1 MQQRIIECVP
11 NFSVGRDSSK
21 VERIAEFYR
30 QQPGIKLLNVDP
42 GIATNRTVYTYA
54 GEAEAVAE
62 ATVGGFRLASEII
75 DMRQH
80 SGTHPRIGAV
90 DVCPFVPISGISLE
104 ECAELARGVAR
115 RVGEELGIPVYCY
128 EAAAYRPERRNLADC
143 RKGEYEGLR
152 AKMALP
158 DWRPDFGPATFNDS
172 VARSGLSVI
181 GARKFLVAINF
192 NLSNEVAG
200 NALNGCTPDN
210 YASGSGSAQQRSVGM
225 CSVQLPENE
234 IVTIAKNIA
243 ADVRESGRMASG
255 ARVAGLL
262 KKCKAIGWWIA
273 EYGCAQVSMNLTDID
288 VTPPRLAYDT
298 VCAVAKKY
306 GARITG
312 SELIGLVPR
321 AALSPDDAIHL
332 NLSDLRPFDYRT
344 RVIDYL
350 L

>member
-11 NFSVGRDSSK
+11 NFSVGRDLSK

-30 QQPGIKLLNVDP
+30 AQPGVKLLNIDR
-42 GIATNRTVYTYA
+42 GIATNRTVYTYIGA
-54 GEAEAVAE
+54 PEAVAE
-62 ATVGGFRLASEII
+62 ATFGAFRLAFNII
-75 DMRQH
+75 DMRLH
-80 SGTHPRIGAV
+80 TGEHPRIGAV
-90 DVCPFVPISGISLE
+90 DVCPFVPVSGISLQ
-104 ECAELARGVAR
+104 ECVEIARGVAK

-158 DWRPDFGPATFNDS
+158 EWKPDFGPALFNDS

-192 NLSNEVAG
+192 NLSNEVE
-200 NALNGCTPDN
+200 GCQVSKD
-210 YASGSGSAQQRSVGM
+210 
-225 CSVQLPENE
+225 E

-243 ADVRESGRMASG
+243 AEVRESGKIVG
-255 ARVAGLL
+255 GVRVAGLL

-273 EYGCAQVSMNLTDID
+273 EYGRAQVSMNLTDID
-288 VTPPRLAYDT
+288 VTSPRLAYDT
-298 VCAVAKKY
+298 VCEAAKKY
-306 GARITG
+306 GAKITG

-321 AALSPDDAIHL
+321 AALSPEDAIHL
-332 NLSDLRPFDYRT
+332 NLSDLQPFDYPA
-344 RVIDYL
+344 RVIEYL